1 MGDISKIQGEVRRA
15 GRTAWRCDGLLPA
28 GFVLSYKLSATHL
41 PQTQHPLGIY
51 ACIRPHQRYDIR
63 ADMDEPNN
71 DIDTETLQAQIDLSM
86 AYAQNLVA
94 SWLPSSSLTHS
105 SSSLR
110 AAEAEAELQ
119 TLFRRPPRY
128 VLLLSLILQTLRA
141 TPVRADLRFFFFP
154 FFVSSN

>member
-1 MGDISKIQGEVRRA
+1 
-15 GRTAWRCDGLLPA
+15 
-28 GFVLSYKLSATHL
+28 
-41 PQTQHPLGIY
+41 
-51 ACIRPHQRYDIR
+51 
-63 ADMDEPNN
+63 MDEPNN

-105 SSSLR
+105 SSTLR

-128 VLLLSLILQTLRA
+128 VLLSYPAAPERRLFELISVFSFL
-141 TPVRADLRFFFFP
+141 FFFLFLGI
-154 FFVSSN
+154 